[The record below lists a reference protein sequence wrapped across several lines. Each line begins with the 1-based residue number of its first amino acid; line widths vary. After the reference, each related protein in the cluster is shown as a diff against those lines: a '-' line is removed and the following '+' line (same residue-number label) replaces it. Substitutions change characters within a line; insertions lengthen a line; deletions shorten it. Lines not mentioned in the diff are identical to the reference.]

1 MVMKQGGPAQAQ
13 CFARAS
19 RPAFCQPGRGALL
32 RKPCTDRYYLVTASE
47 GNPDGRKLRNYQ
59 YKATD
64 TYISSKI
71 YSSFSYIFCYVI
83 QLLRCISNVIQV
95 HWESRIKSFWVVQFR
110 KLALKNRET
119 NTLYKTHKSWIT
131 FQNSTS
137 KLRILQSPN
146 IQRIQKEQALQ

>member
-1 MVMKQGGPAQAQ
+1 MRPLRALELQAFFDIVALPRPPVPEAPRLGISSVELQRAPTTRQNIVPASELTEWSLHLYGSALLHYHQ

-32 RKPCTDRYYLVTASE
+32 GKPCTDRYYLVTASE
-47 GNPDGRKLRNYQ
+47 GNPDVRKLRNYQ

-83 QLLRCISNVIQV
+83 QLLRCISNVI
-95 HWESRIKSFWVVQFR
+95 
-110 KLALKNRET
+110 
-119 NTLYKTHKSWIT
+119 
-131 FQNSTS
+131 
-137 KLRILQSPN
+137 
-146 IQRIQKEQALQ
+146 